1 MTFHDDSYGER
12 TDDWEE
18 RVARALEM
26 QQKPKRP
33 VWRLVAGVIVAMA
46 AAYAVLSLAFNAG
59 QSVGEGAGSQF
70 ADARRDA
77 SAADAARPAAPRSVR
92 DGARQEGGLRSSASL
107 NGLDERGD
115 DPARLLQVRTGVS
128 NGVRRAYRED
138 EARTGI
144 RRGVERA
151 LQSWEAGA
159 APLTPDT
166 RAALDPRLPQTA
178 VLSESPV
185 RTVDAYTPTTPTAPT
200 PGEPDPFQPLT
211 TDGAAAAPATPPA
224 PVEPA
229 APVTPVNDFQP
240 QAPRGMWIAAPGAS
254 VPTEF
259 TVTPE
264 GVAINVTV
272 PESAMGGPPLLLSAA
287 VNAVSRARFPI
298 SPGGGSYRGAYTVR
312 FPPSGEA
319 TTSGGGAVSRA
330 APSGAAPSSAAP
342 AADPF
347 ADEDFFSRD
356 PFAPASAPNASA
368 SGASAPSASTSA
380 STSGAVSP
388 GASAA
393 RTPASRAPAS
403 EQPEFGGFEDFDTAF
418 GDGFDT
424 PPPSRATSGA
434 PSGAAPS
441 GQAFGA
447 PPPSTNAGAR
457 PAGVGRPV
465 WLTEPTAY
473 DVAAFYPPLAARA
486 GIAGS
491 VILSCTIGSVGE
503 LNCVVVS
510 QNPTGMG
517 FGDAALEVARGYTA
531 GETLDTGAPA
541 LGARVT
547 LPVRFDPLT
556 SP

>member
-1 MTFHDDSYGER
+1 MTFQDDSFGER
-12 TDDWEE
+12 ADDWEE

-33 VWRLVAGVIVAMA
+33 VWRLVAGVIIAMA
-46 AAYAVLSLAFNAG
+46 AAYGVLSVAFNAG

-70 ADARRDA
+70 ADARSD
-77 SAADAARPAAPRSVR
+77 SFAADAARPAASRSVR
-92 DGARQEGGLRSSASL
+92 EGANSGGGLRSSASL
-107 NGLDERGD
+107 NAVSETGD
-115 DPARLLQVRTGVS
+115 DAARLLQVRTGVS

-151 LQSWEAGA
+151 LQSWERGA

-166 RAALDPRLPQTA
+166 RAALDPRLPQSA

-185 RTVDAYTPTTPTAPT
+185 RTVDAYTATTPAPA
-200 PGEPDPFQPLT
+200 EPDPFET
-211 TDGAAAAPATPPA
+211 AAADVGVAPAPTPSTPPT

-229 APVTPVNDFQP
+229 APVTPVNAFAP
-240 QAPRGMWIAAPGAS
+240 QAPRGLWIAPPGAS

-264 GVAINVTV
+264 GVAINVTI
-272 PESAMGGPPLLLSAA
+272 PESAMTAPPPLLSAA

-298 SPGGGSYRGAYTVR
+298 SPGGGSYRGAFTVQ
-312 FPPSGEA
+312 FPPSGDDPA
-319 TTSGGGAVSRA
+319 ASP
-330 APSGAAPSSAAP
+330 APSADPFAAFEPP

-347 ADEDFFSRD
+347 DAAAD
-356 PFAPASAPNASA
+356 PFAPSPAASAPAAARPGS
-368 SGASAPSASTSA
+368 STFNR
-380 STSGAVSP
+380 GAVD
-388 GASAA
+388 AA
-393 RTPASRAPAS
+393 
-403 EQPEFGGFEDFDTAF
+403 EPEFGGFEDFDTAF

-424 PPPSRATSGA
+424 PA
-434 PSGAAPS
+434 PSNPQPQRAPRAPAYGSTAPAPGNANPAA
-441 GQAFGA
+441 A
-447 PPPSTNAGAR
+447 
-457 PAGVGRPV
+457 GRPV

-473 DVAAFYPPLAARA
+473 DVAAFYPPLAQRA
-486 GIAGS
+486 GIAGT
-491 VILSCTIGSVGE
+491 VVLSCAIGSVGE
-503 LNCVVVS
+503 LDCIVVS
-510 QNPTGMG
+510 QNPAGMG

-531 GETLDTGAPA
+531 SPTLDNGGSS
-541 LGARVT
+541 LGSRVS